1 MPWAKPSTSEVV
13 RWGLVP
19 YGEAWARQRALFEAR
34 LAGAIG
40 DTLVLV
46 EHPPTVTVGRSGHDG
61 HVLLGEDALHARGA
75 SLLHV
80 DRGGDVTVHVPGQ
93 LVGYPI
99 LDLAPR
105 GNDLHRYLRDLEE
118 VLIRALADP
127 GIEAGRRAGRIGVW
141 VGEAKIAAIGVKA
154 RRGVTMHGFALNV
167 DNDLEP
173 FRWIVPC
180 GLSGAAVTS
189 VARLLGPGPWMER
202 AVIAVTHRFR
212 QVFSVLA
219 SSFQPPAS
227 SPSPPS

>member
-1 MPWAKPSTSEVV
+1 
-13 RWGLVP
+13 VP

-34 LAGAIG
+34 LAGSIG

-46 EHPPTVTVGRSGHDG
+46 EHPPTVTVGRSGHDA
-61 HVLLGEDALHARGA
+61 HVLLPEDSLHERGA
-75 SLLHV
+75 QLLHV

-118 VLIRALADP
+118 LLIRALADL
-127 GIEAGRRAGRIGVW
+127 GIEAGRRTGRTGVW
-141 VGEAKIAAIGVKA
+141 VDDAKIAAIGVKA

-180 GLSGAAVTS
+180 GLHGAAVTS
-189 VARLLGPGPWMER
+189 VARLRGGPGPWMER
-202 AVIAVTHRFR
+202 AIGAVTRRFR
-212 QVFSVLA
+212 EVFSV
-219 SSFQPPAS
+219 PAPRPAALS
-227 SPSPPS
+227 